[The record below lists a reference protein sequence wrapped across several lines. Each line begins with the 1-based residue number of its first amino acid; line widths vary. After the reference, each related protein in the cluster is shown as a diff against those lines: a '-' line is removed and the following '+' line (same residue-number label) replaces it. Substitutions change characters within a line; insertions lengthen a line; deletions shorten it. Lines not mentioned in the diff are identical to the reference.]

1 MRSTTIALAACAA
14 AALTAGVALGA
25 RPVEPVQVL
34 RIDETDTIPAGA
46 LCAFPVQIRTVGQLR
61 IKVEQNRFFSNPNLR
76 DTLTGPGGTLTS
88 KDVGLDRLTLLADG
102 TVKVLATGIHFQAR
116 TPDGVKVLQGIG
128 ARTITVSPSGE
139 VDIDFKNPNDSSG
152 EGLCAFL

>member
-1 MRSTTIALAACAA
+1 MRTTIALACAA
-14 AALTAGVALGA
+14 AAVSAGAALGA
-25 RPVEPVQVL
+25 PPVEPVQVL
-34 RIDETDTIPAGA
+34 RIDETETIPAGA
-46 LCAFPVQIRTVGQLR
+46 LCAFPVQIRTVGHVR

-88 KDVGLDRLTLLADG
+88 KDVGLDRSTLLPDG
-102 TVKVLATGIHFQAR
+102 TVQVLSRGIHFQAR

-128 ARTITVSPSGE
+128 ARKTTVSPSGD

-152 EGLCAFL
+152 EAACAFL